1 MVVTRLMSLFV
12 GLIICVDESQMVSTT
27 RIAVGQKSMP
37 LIFLIISVNAF
48 QSLHPSESKA
58 FKAVLAKP
66 LLERDIMVHAGNR
79 LSTNVMRI
87 A

>member
-1 MVVTRLMSLFV
+1 MSLFV

-48 QSLHPSESKA
+48 QSLHLSEPKA
-58 FKAVLAKP
+58 FIKAVLAKP